1 MGKIIFIEHDD
12 TEHVTEFGVGST
24 LMQIAVDNAVPGI
37 DGDCGGECACGT
49 CHMIVPDVVHDPGA
63 GENLAPGVSGRNY

>member
-1 MGKIIFIEHDD
+1 VGKIISIEHDN

-37 DGDCGGECACGT
+37 DGDCGGEGFAQHASRYSLELLT
-49 CHMIVPDVVHDPGA
+49 PDRP
-63 GENLAPGVSGRNY
+63 